1 MVGVSVCWFGMGA
14 AIVRPASSA
23 NARHEDKRQAPKFW
37 NDGEPHYLAFPPMS
51 EVRIRIPPKLVPV
64 FEGEARYRCAFGGRG
79 SGKTQTFAT
88 MAAVK
93 GYQFGRMGRTG
104 QILCA
109 REHLNSLESSSLPE
123 VKAAI
128 AAQPFLAA
136 YYEIGDK
143 FIRSHDRRIEFTFS
157 GLRHN
162 LDSIKSR
169 ARILLSWVAEA
180 EGVPDVAWRKLIP
193 TVREH
198 DSEIWAEWNPES
210 EHSATH
216 QRFRVNPPANSKIV
230 EVNYADNPWFPAVLE
245 QERQDD
251 MAKRPD
257 TYDHVWG
264 GKFLT
269 ISDAQI
275 FAGFHAVEAFEP
287 GRHWT
292 GPYYGMDFGFAQ
304 DPTCA
309 VEVWVDPAGVVHVRR
324 EAGKVGLELDD
335 TGAFFIDRMPDIAR
349 HSIRADSARPESIS
363 YLKRAGLPRIEG
375 VKKGPGSVEDGVG
388 FLKASRVVIHPECVA
403 MAREAR
409 LYSFKVD
416 RLSGDV
422 LPVILDAFNHYWDA
436 VRYAV
441 QPLIK
446 VRAVPGVRAL

>member
-1 MVGVSVCWFGMGA
+1 
-14 AIVRPASSA
+14 
-23 NARHEDKRQAPKFW
+23 
-37 NDGEPHYLAFPPMS
+37 MS

-64 FEGEARYRCAFGGRG
+64 FEGDARYRGAFGGRG
-79 SGKTQTFAT
+79 GGRTRTFAT
-88 MAAVK
+88 MAAVY
-93 GYQFGRMGRTG
+93 GYRAGMAGSVG

-109 REHLNSLESSSLPE
+109 REHLNSLASSSLPE

-128 AAQPFLAA
+128 AAKPFLAA
-136 YYEIGDK
+136 YYEVGDN
-143 FIRSHDRRIEFTFS
+143 FVRSRDKRISFTFA

-162 LDSIKSR
+162 LDSIKST
-169 ARILLSWVAEA
+169 ARVLLAWVDEA
-180 EGVPDVAWRKLIP
+180 ENVPDVAWRKLIP
-193 TVREH
+193 TVRED
-198 DSEIWAEWNPES
+198 DSEIWATWNPES

-216 QRFRVNPPANSKIV
+216 QRFRVNPPTNSKFV
-230 EVNYADNPWFPAVLE
+230 ELNHTDNPWFPAVLE

-269 ISDAQI
+269 MSDAQI
-275 FAGFHAVEAFEP
+275 FAGFHTVEAFEP

-309 VEVWVDPAGVVHVRR
+309 VEVWVDPAGVVHFRR

-335 TGAFFIDRMPDIAR
+335 TAQFFMDRMPGIER
-349 HSIRADSARPESIS
+349 HAIRADSARPESIS
-363 YLKRAGLPRIEG
+363 YLKRSGLPRVEG
-375 VKKGPGSVEDGVG
+375 VKKGPGSVQDGIS
-388 FLKASRVVIHPECVA
+388 FLKASRIVIHPDCPET
-403 MAREAR
+403 AREAR

-422 LPVILDAFNHYWDA
+422 LPIIVDAHNHFIDSG
-436 VRYAV
+436 RYAV

-446 VRAVPGVRAL
+446 VRAAPGVRAL

>member
-1 MVGVSVCWFGMGA
+1 
-14 AIVRPASSA
+14 
-23 NARHEDKRQAPKFW
+23 
-37 NDGEPHYLAFPPMS
+37 MS

-64 FEGEARYRCAFGGRG
+64 FEGDARYRCAFGGRG

-216 QRFRVNPPANSKIV
+216 QRFRVNPPANAKIV

-245 QERQDD
+245 QERLDD
-251 MAKRPD
+251 LIKRPD

-269 ISDAQI
+269 MSDAQI
-275 FAGFHAVEAFEP
+275 FAGFHTVEAFEP

-309 VEVWVDPAGVVHVRR
+309 VEVWVDPAGVVHFRR

-335 TGAFFIDRMPDIAR
+335 TAQFFMDRMPGIER
-349 HSIRADSARPESIS
+349 HAIRADSARPESIS
-363 YLKRAGLPRIEG
+363 YLKRGGPPSAPGSPPRPKLPLIEG
-375 VKKGPGSVEDGVG
+375 VKKGPGSVQDGVD
-388 FLKASRVVIHPECVA
+388 FLKASRVVIHPDCPET
-403 MAREAR
+403 AREAR

-422 LPVILDAFNHYWDA
+422 LPIIVDAHNHFIDSG
-436 VRYAV
+436 RYAV

-446 VRAVPGVRAL
+446 VRAAPGVRAL

>member
-1 MVGVSVCWFGMGA
+1 
-14 AIVRPASSA
+14 
-23 NARHEDKRQAPKFW
+23 
-37 NDGEPHYLAFPPMS
+37 MS
-51 EVRIRIPPKLVPV
+51 EVQIRIPPKLVPV
-64 FEGEARYRCAFGGRG
+64 FEGDARYRCAFGGRG

-109 REHLNSLESSSLPE
+109 REHLNSLASSSLPE

-136 YYEIGDK
+136 YYEVGDNYV
-143 FIRSHDRRIEFTFS
+143 RSKDRRIDFTFS

-230 EVNYADNPWFPAVLE
+230 EVNHTDNPWFPAVLE
-245 QERQDD
+245 QERLDD
-251 MAKRPD
+251 LAKRPD

-269 ISDAQI
+269 MSDAQI
-275 FAGFHAVEAFEP
+275 FAGFHTVAEFEP
-287 GRHWT
+287 GRHWS
-292 GPYYGMDFGFAQ
+292 GPYYGMDFGFAA

-309 VEVWVDPAGVVHVRR
+309 VEVWVDPVGVVHFRR

-335 TGAFFIDRMPDIAR
+335 TAQYFIDRMPGIER
-349 HSIRADSARPESIS
+349 HAIRADSARPESIS
-363 YLKRAGLPRIEG
+363 YLKRSGLPRVEG
-375 VKKGPGSVEDGVG
+375 VKKGPGSVQDGIG
-388 FLKASRVVIHPECVA
+388 FLKASRVVIHPDCPET
-403 MAREAR
+403 AREAR

-422 LPVILDAFNHYWDA
+422 LPIIVDDHNHYFDA
-436 VRYAV
+436 GRYAV
-441 QPLIK
+441 QPLVK
-446 VRAVPGVRAL
+446 VRASPSIRAL